1 MKHVGILLVLLPLT
15 AAVAEPD
22 IRLTAVPPTEQVR
35 QTGEVEGY
43 SKIRIQL
50 AKGETESYQIV
61 VTAMLENL
69 RGVEAEAG
77 EIEDASGNPFPSDA
91 IAWYREAYV
100 PIRHSAPRAQL
111 PPGLVP
117 DPLVPFVDPYT
128 GDPVRQPKWSGN
140 HLEGSRFGGGRFDL
154 WRSHHQPLWIDVHAP
169 RDLPAG
175 VYQGKVSVRAKGV
188 EPVSMPIEIE
198 VWDFELPEGPTHQNH
213 FGPVSR
219 IASYYGLKSA
229 SPEFEVLE
237 DRYSA
242 MLADHRINPAIPHRL
257 LPSPDENGKV
267 SFPAEVDAKLTEF
280 VGRYHVTDFDI
291 PRAPFGDPFGKDR
304 EKVLNFY
311 RSWYEFLEG
320 KDWADRAYF
329 YMQDE
334 PNDATAYEHVRDM
347 GALVAEADPGIRKL
361 VVEQTYT
368 QDPEWVDID
377 EAIDIWC
384 PLFGFI
390 DEGTIRDALDRGDE
404 VWSYSALIQTAPDY
418 HPNYEEVK
426 DDLPPFWQIDF
437 PSIHYRIGPWIN
449 RRYGITGL
457 LYWSTVYWGSPDRN
471 PWDDPGF
478 RVRWNG
484 DGFLMY
490 P

>member
-50 AKGETESYQIV
+50 AKGETESYQLV
-61 VTAMLENL
+61 VTAMLDNL
-69 RGVEAEAG
+69 RSVEAEAG
-77 EIEDASGNPFPSDA
+77 EIEEASGNPFPSDA
-91 IAWYREAYV
+91 ITWYREAYV

-219 IASYYGLKSA
+219 
-229 SPEFEVLE
+229 
-237 DRYSA
+237 
-242 MLADHRINPAIPHRL
+242 
-257 LPSPDENGKV
+257 
-267 SFPAEVDAKLTEF
+267 
-280 VGRYHVTDFDI
+280 
-291 PRAPFGDPFGKDR
+291 
-304 EKVLNFY
+304 
-311 RSWYEFLEG
+311 
-320 KDWADRAYF
+320 
-329 YMQDE
+329 
-334 PNDATAYEHVRDM
+334 
-347 GALVAEADPGIRKL
+347 
-361 VVEQTYT
+361 
-368 QDPEWVDID
+368 
-377 EAIDIWC
+377 
-384 PLFGFI
+384 
-390 DEGTIRDALDRGDE
+390 
-404 VWSYSALIQTAPDY
+404 
-418 HPNYEEVK
+418 
-426 DDLPPFWQIDF
+426 
-437 PSIHYRIGPWIN
+437 
-449 RRYGITGL
+449 
-457 LYWSTVYWGSPDRN
+457 
-471 PWDDPGF
+471 
-478 RVRWNG
+478 
-484 DGFLMY
+484 
-490 P
+490 